1 MKITFVP
8 GTKKIE
14 DFVMSPQPAKKIIPD
29 WYKNIK
35 SGKDF
40 SNVKQCVPFLDSI
53 SSGYIQTTWCD
64 INITE
69 EENEIKVIFD
79 SEVPIVGRRE
89 KSDMPVDKSF
99 YGTEFIWHRPWS
111 TVLPDGYSAIVVHPL
126 NRVDLPFITMS
137 GIIDFDK
144 SIHAPIG
151 NIPFFIKK
159 GFTGTIPAGTPM
171 FQIIPF
177 KREDW
182 ESENQPYSDIFWQKK
197 LDERKNTPSIYKKR
211 LWQRKSYK

>member
-14 DFVMSPQPAKKIIPD
+14 EFVMSPQPAKKIIPD

-35 SGKDF
+35 SAKDF
-40 SNVKQCVPFLDSI
+40 PNVKKCIPFLDSM

-69 EENEIKVIFD
+69 EDGIKVVFD
-79 SEVPIVGRRE
+79 SEVPIVGSR
-89 KSDMPVDKSF
+89 KTSDMPVDKSF
-99 YGTEFIWHRPWS
+99 HETEFVWQRPWS
-111 TVLPDGYSAIVVHPL
+111 TILPDGYSALITHPL
-126 NRVDLPFITMS
+126 NRVDLPFITIS

-171 FQIIPF
+171 FQLIPF

-182 ESENQPYSDIFWQKK
+182 KSEDQAYSDIFWQKK
-197 LDERKNTPSIYKKR
+197 INERKGIPDIYKKR
-211 LWQRKSYK
+211 VWQRKSYE

>member
-8 GTKKIE
+8 GTKEIE
-14 DFVMSPQPAKKIIPD
+14 DSVMSPQPAKKFIPD

-35 SGKDF
+35 AGRDII
-40 SNVKQCVPFLDSI
+40 NVKKCIPFLDSM

-69 EENEIKVIFD
+69 EEDGVKVFFN
-79 SEVPIVGRRE
+79 SQVPILGSR
-89 KSDMPVDKSF
+89 KTSDMPVDKSF
-99 YGTEFIWHRPWS
+99 HETEFVWHRPWS
-111 TVLPDGYSAIVVHPL
+111 TILPDGYSALIAHPL
-126 NRVDLPFITMS
+126 NRVDLPFITIS
-137 GIIDFDK
+137 GIVDFDK

-171 FQIIPF
+171 FQLIPF

-182 ESENQPYSDIFWQKK
+182 NSEDQSYSDIFWQKK
-197 LDERKNTPSIYKKR
+197 LNERKNLVDVYKKMV
-211 LWQRKSYK
+211 WQKKHYE

>member
-1 MKITFVP
+1 MKIIFVP

-14 DFVMSPQPAKKIIPD
+14 NSVMSPQPAKKFIPD
-29 WYKNIK
+29 WYKKIK
-35 SGKDF
+35 VGKDF
-40 SNVKQCVPFLDSI
+40 PNVKKCIPFLDSM

-64 INITE
+64 IIVTE
-69 EENEIKVIFD
+69 EEDELKVFFD
-79 SEVPIVGRRE
+79 SEVPILGQRPT
-89 KSDMPVDKSF
+89 SDMPVDQSF
-99 YGTEFIWHRPWS
+99 YETEFVWQRPWS
-111 TVLPDGYSAIVVHPL
+111 TILPDGYSAIIMHPL
-126 NRVDLPFITMS
+126 NRVDLPFITIS

-171 FQIIPF
+171 FQMIPF

-182 ESENQPYSDIFWQKK
+182 NSENQAYSDIFWQKK
-197 LDERKNTPSIYKKR
+197 LNERKGISDIYKKR
-211 LWQRKSYK
+211 VWQKKSYE